1 MAEKQQYKL
10 SEENETKQPVQ
21 KQAVPSESKAF
32 NIIVNIL
39 EKKFLVIGIPVAAI
53 IVAIILISI
62 NSAREK
68 SRNEAALKFQTAK
81 SMDELIAVHENYPGS
96 SYGAYA
102 LERAAK
108 IALDKGDYAK
118 ARELAQQF
126 LKQYPQN
133 NLAIYVKT
141 YIPISLENE
150 GKYDE
155 AISGY
160 KQILEND
167 PQMDVVSDSLNLR
180 IGFCYEMKQDFA
192 SAKSYYQ
199 KISSRSGL
207 TGQPVE
213 GVPSVWSSEASA
225 RIRKIEQKE
234 KNVIKTVPK

>member
-10 SEENETKQPVQ
+10 SEDNETRQPV
-21 KQAVPSESKAF
+21 KQHEAPAESKAM
-32 NIIVNIL
+32 NIIIKIL
-39 EKKFLVIGIPVAAI
+39 ERKFLVIGIPVAAI
-53 IVAIILISI
+53 IVAIILILI
-62 NSAREK
+62 NSTKEK
-68 SRNEAALKFQTAK
+68 SRDEAALKFQTAK
-81 SMDELIAVHENYPGS
+81 SMDELIAVHDNYPGS

-108 IALDKGDYAK
+108 TALDKGDYVR
-118 ARELAQQF
+118 ARELAQKF

-141 YIPISLENE
+141 YIPLSLENE

-155 AISGY
+155 AIAGY
-160 KQILEND
+160 KEILEND
-167 PQMDVVSDSLNLR
+167 PQMDVISDSLNLR
-180 IGFCYEMKQDFA
+180 IGFCYEMKPDFA
-192 SAKSYYQ
+192 NAKSYYQ

-234 KNVIKTVPK
+234 KSLEKTDSK